1 MRPPAPALLAY
12 ALAAAVLAVW
22 PAPAAQAQATAQ
34 DVRQLAA
41 RAGSEPA
48 ALEELRRIDTVDG
61 RPVDLDTALEAD
73 GAELAERLETL
84 AEGGSTAP
92 PEPAAARRD
101 AAGILDERR
110 FREPETPR
118 PFRGPLAWLGDRLEE
133 LYEWLADRLPGGGG
147 TLWTLLAGLVVLAA
161 ALASLALGRRRGGR
175 SVAGAGSR
183 QARRRGADPGDLE
196 RRADEAERR
205 GDLEAALRLR
215 FRAGLLRL
223 ERAKAIPARESLTS
237 GEIARRLRSADF
249 ELLAGT
255 FDEVV
260 YGGRAPAPADVH
272 SARAG
277 WTRVLEEVRGR

>member
-1 MRPPAPALLAY
+1 MRPPARALVGS
-12 ALAAAVLAVW
+12 ALAAALLACW
-22 PAPAAQAQATAQ
+22 PAPAVQAQATAEE
-34 DVRQLAA
+34 VRRLAA
-41 RAGSEPA
+41 RAGGDPA

-61 RPVDLDTALEAD
+61 RPVELNTALDGD

-84 AEGGSTAP
+84 AEGGSSAP
-92 PEPAAARRD
+92 AEPGAAGRD
-101 AAGILDERR
+101 AADILDERR
-110 FREPETPR
+110 FREPGTPR

-133 LYEWLADRLPGGGG
+133 LYEWLAARLPGGGG
-147 TLWTLLAGLVVLAA
+147 TLWTVLAGLVVVAA

-175 SVAGAGSR
+175 SVAGAGPRQGSR
-183 QARRRGADPGDLE
+183 RADPADLE
-196 RRADEAERR
+196 RRADEAERG

-223 ERAKAIPARESLTS
+223 ERAKAIPTRESMTS
-237 GEIARRLRSADF
+237 GEIARHLRSPDF

-255 FDEVV
+255 FDEIV

-272 SARAG
+272 SARTG